1 MRVVQRPA
9 RTVTA
14 LAAACLCVGI
24 LLPAA
29 AVAQD
34 EPVEGGTLVVAADG
48 VAEPA
53 TLNPAITASNGVLYY
68 AAKMIEPLADVG
80 PDGSLRP
87 LLAESWDASEDGL
100 TYTFHLAGR
109 GHVE

>member
-68 AAKMIEPLADVG
+68 AAKIDRAARGCGPGREPPPAA
-80 PDGSLRP
+80 R
-87 LLAESWDASEDGL
+87 
-100 TYTFHLAGR
+100 
-109 GHVE
+109 